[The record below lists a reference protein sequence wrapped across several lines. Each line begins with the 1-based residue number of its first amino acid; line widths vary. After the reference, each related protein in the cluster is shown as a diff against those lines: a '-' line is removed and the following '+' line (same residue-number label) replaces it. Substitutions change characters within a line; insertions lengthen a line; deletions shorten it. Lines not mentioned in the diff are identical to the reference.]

1 MKKYLLALPF
11 LFAASSLA
19 SAAETKGVVV
29 TIKPLH
35 SLVQGV
41 MGETGTAD
49 LIVDG
54 YESPHGY
61 QLKPSQVRNLQ
72 TANFVFYIGD
82 GFERFLSKSLG
93 TLPDHVRKISME
105 EKARLEVLENREGGG
120 WEAHD
125 HSAHAHE
132 GESDD
137 EHEKHADHDDHDKH
151 DKHGHKD
158 DHDDHEKHADHKGH
172 DHKDE
177 HDHEAHNDSD
187 DHHFWL
193 SPKNAVEMVKT
204 VTKELSKVYPENK
217 RTYKDNAKALIQQIE
232 TADQQISSD
241 LKSVK
246 DVPYIV
252 FHDAYQYFEKHYKLT
267 GVGSILLEPDDKPG
281 IARLKEIRAKI
292 NETGAACIFRE
303 PQFSD
308 KLVNT
313 ALEGTKAKAGTLD
326 PIGAELKAGSGQ
338 YVTLLKELAAN
349 LKSCLGAVG

>member
-41 MGETGTAD
+41 MGETGSAD

-61 QLKPSQVRNLQ
+61 QLKPSQVRKLQ
-72 TANFVFYIGD
+72 SANFVFYIGNR
-82 GFERFLSKSLG
+82 FELFLNKSLD
-93 TLPDHVRKISME
+93 TLPDHVRAISMAS
-105 EKARLEVLENREGGG
+105 KARLEVLENREGGG

-132 GESDD
+132 GDN
-137 EHEKHADHDDHDKH
+137 HDDHDKH
-151 DKHGHKD
+151 GKHE
-158 DHDDHEKHADHKGH
+158 DHDDHDKHADHKGH
-172 DHKDE
+172 DHHD
-177 HDHEAHNDSD
+177 DHEGHSATD

-193 SPKNAVEMVKT
+193 SPGNAIEMVKT

-217 RTYKDNAKALIQQIE
+217 RTYKNNAKALIQDIE
-232 TADQQISSD
+232 AADQQIRSE
-241 LKSVK
+241 LQGVR

-267 GVGSILLEPDDKPG
+267 GVGSILLEPDEKPG
-281 IARLKEIRAKI
+281 IARLQEIRAKI

-308 KLVNT
+308 KLVKT

-326 PIGAELKAGSGQ
+326 PIGADMKAGKGQ
-338 YVTLLKELAAN
+338 YVALIKQLAAN
-349 LKSCLGAVG
+349 LKSCLGSVG